1 MKNPKAIKTILIEVF
16 SIVLGVMLALGV
28 SEWQQEREYA
38 QLADTA
44 LANVAWELRS
54 NLEVLTRIHE
64 NNVETIELSEAET
77 NDQSA
82 PPEDRQFIPG
92 VQVRSTAW
100 DTLLSSGL
108 ANHIDYKLLLS
119 LSEIYSSQGIY
130 RQMGLQIVEA
140 SMSMA
145 AMATVNR
152 TELDNEIFQEQFS
165 SSFNMLLQMEEV
177 LLEGYEETI
186 ASLAK
191 Y

>member
-1 MKNPKAIKTILIEVF
+1 MKYPRSLKTILIEVF

-64 NNVETIELSEAET
+64 NNAETIELSEAET

-82 PPEDRQFIPG
+82 PSEDRQFIPG

-119 LSEIYSSQGIY
+119 LSEIYSRQGIY

-145 AMATVNR
+145 AMATVSR
-152 TELDNEIFQEQFS
+152 HITEEHRDKANVF
-165 SSFNMLLQMEEV
+165 
-177 LLEGYEETI
+177 LEKES
-186 ASLAK
+186 ADSDA
-191 Y
+191 

>member
-1 MKNPKAIKTILIEVF
+1 MKYPKSLTTILIEVF

-44 LANVAWELRS
+44 LANVAWELRA

-64 NNVETIELSEAET
+64 NNVETIELSEAED

-82 PPEDRQFIPG
+82 PPADRQFIPG

-140 SMSMA
+140 SMSIA

-152 TELDNEIFQEQFS
+152 TELDNEVFREQFGNF
-165 SSFNMLLQMEEV
+165 FNMLLQMEEA
-177 LLEGYEETI
+177 LLEGYEETL

-191 Y
+191 E

>member
-1 MKNPKAIKTILIEVF
+1 MKYPRSLKTILIEVF

-44 LANVAWELRS
+44 LANVAWELKS

-64 NNVETIELSEAET
+64 NNAETIALAQADADDPDAST
-77 NDQSA
+77 
-82 PPEDRQFIPG
+82 EDRQFIPG
-92 VQVRSTAW
+92 VQMRSTAW
-100 DTLLSSGL
+100 EALLSSGL
-108 ANHIDYKLLLS
+108 SNHIEYQLLLS

-145 AMATVNR
+145 AMATVNQ
-152 TELDNEIFQEQFS
+152 TELDNEVFQEQFGS
-165 SSFNMLLQMEEV
+165 FFNMLLQMEET

-186 ASLAK
+186 AGLAK
-191 Y
+191 E

>member
-165 SSFNMLLQMEEV
+165 SYFNMLLQMEEV

>member
-1 MKNPKAIKTILIEVF
+1 
-16 SIVLGVMLALGV
+16 MLALGV

-44 LANVAWELRS
+44 LANVARELQS

-64 NNVETIELSEAET
+64 NNVETIELSAAGAD
-77 NDQSA
+77 DQSG
-82 PPEDRQFIPG
+82 PSEDRQFIPG

-119 LSEIYSSQGIY
+119 LSEIYSMQGIY

-140 SMSMA
+140 SLSMA
-145 AMATVNR
+145 SMATVNR
-152 TELDNEIFQEQFS
+152 IEVDNEVFREQFD
-165 SSFNMLLQMEEV
+165 SFFKILLQMEEA
-177 LLEGYEETI
+177 LLEGYEETL

-191 Y
+191 E

>member
-1 MKNPKAIKTILIEVF
+1 MKYPKSLKTILIEVF

-82 PPEDRQFIPG
+82 SSEDRQFIPG

-100 DTLLSSGL
+100 NTLLSSGL

-119 LSEIYSSQGIY
+119 LSEIYSGQRIY

-145 AMATVNR
+145 AMATVNQ
-152 TELDNEIFQEQFS
+152 TELDNEVFQEHFS
-165 SSFNMLLQMEEV
+165 SFFNMLLQMEEA
-177 LLEGYEETI
+177 LLEG
-186 ASLAK
+186 
-191 Y
+191 

>member
-1 MKNPKAIKTILIEVF
+1 MKYPRSLKTILIEVF

-44 LANVAWELRS
+44 LANVAWELKS

-64 NNVETIELSEAET
+64 NNAETIELSAT
-77 NDQSA
+77 DTDDASA
-82 PPEDRQFIPG
+82 PSEDRQFIPG

-130 RQMGLQIVEA
+130 RQMGLQIMEA

-145 AMATVNR
+145 SMATVNR
-152 TELDNEIFQEQFS
+152 TEVDNEVFQEQFGS
-165 SSFNMLLQMEEV
+165 FFNMLLQMEEA
-177 LLEGYEETI
+177 LLEGYEETL
-186 ASLAK
+186 ASLANE
-191 Y
+191 

>member
-1 MKNPKAIKTILIEVF
+1 MKYPRSLKTILIEVF

-44 LANVAWELRS
+44 LANVAWELKS

-64 NNVETIELSEAET
+64 NNAETIELSETDTDDA
-77 NDQSA
+77 SA
-82 PPEDRQFIPG
+82 PSEDRQFIPG

-119 LSEIYSSQGIY
+119 LSEIYSKQGIY

-145 AMATVNR
+145 SMATVNR
-152 TELDNEIFQEQFS
+152 TEVNNEVFQEQFGS
-165 SSFNMLLQMEEV
+165 FFNMLLQMEEA
-177 LLEGYEETI
+177 LLEGYEETL
-186 ASLAK
+186 ASLANK
-191 Y
+191 

>member
-1 MKNPKAIKTILIEVF
+1 MKYSRSFKTILIEVF

-44 LANVAWELRS
+44 LANIARELES
-54 NLEVLTRIHE
+54 NLEVLTVIHE
-64 NNVETIELSEAET
+64 NNAETIALAQADADDPDAST
-77 NDQSA
+77 
-82 PPEDRQFIPG
+82 EDRQFIPG
-92 VQVRSTAW
+92 VQMRSTAW
-100 DTLLSSGL
+100 EALLSSGL
-108 ANHIDYKLLLS
+108 SNHIEYQLLLS

-145 AMATVNR
+145 AMATVNQ
-152 TELDNEIFQEQFS
+152 TELDNEVFQEQFGS
-165 SSFNMLLQMEEV
+165 FFNMLLQMEET

-186 ASLAK
+186 VSLAK
-191 Y
+191 E

>member
-1 MKNPKAIKTILIEVF
+1 
-16 SIVLGVMLALGV
+16 MLALGV

-44 LANVAWELRS
+44 LANVAWELKS
-54 NLEVLTRIHE
+54 NLEVLTKIHE
-64 NNVETIELSEAET
+64 NNVETIELSEAEA
-77 NDQSA
+77 NAQSA
-82 PPEDRQFIPG
+82 PSEDRQFIPG

-119 LSEIYSSQGIY
+119 LSEIYSMQGIY

-140 SMSMA
+140 SLSMA
-145 AMATVNR
+145 SMATVNR
-152 TELDNEIFQEQFS
+152 IEVDNEVFREQFD
-165 SSFNMLLQMEEV
+165 SFFKILLQMEEA
-177 LLEGYEETI
+177 LLEGYEETL

-191 Y
+191 E